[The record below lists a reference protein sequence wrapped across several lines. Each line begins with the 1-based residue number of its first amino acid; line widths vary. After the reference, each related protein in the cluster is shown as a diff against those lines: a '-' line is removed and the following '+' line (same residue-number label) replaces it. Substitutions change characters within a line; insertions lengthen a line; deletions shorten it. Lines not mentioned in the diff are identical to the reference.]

1 MALINL
7 TSIQPTGYTVL
18 DDGAVPGEGENVAI
32 GVDRLL
38 HEGDAFFATAGS
50 VGVIIDTET
59 PFAKLTQIVEKI
71 GFAIVDFPAFADG
84 RGFSLAVRLRKDFG
98 FKGEIRATG
107 PVIPDQ
113 ALFLLRAG
121 FDTVETTDA
130 RKPAFEAALERFPA
144 FYQTDFGG
152 QLSVAHARHTQ
163 GGQITEEQRLSRKAP
178 ERQREA
184 S

>member
-7 TSIQPTGYTVL
+7 TGIQPTGFTL
-18 DDGAVPGEGENVAI
+18 LADDAAPKEGENVA
-32 GVDRLL
+32 VPLARLTG
-38 HEGDAFFATAGS
+38 EADSFFAAAGS
-50 VGVIIDTET
+50 VGVIIDTGT
-59 PFAKLTQIVEKI
+59 PFDALEAVADKI
-71 GFAIVDFPAFADG
+71 AFAIVDFPAFGDG

-121 FDTVETTDA
+121 FDTVEAADE
-130 RKPAFEAALERFPA
+130 RKAAFDAALDRFPG

-152 QLSVAHARHTQ
+152 QLSLAHARHSTE
-163 GGQITEEQRLSRKAP
+163 GQRKA
-178 ERQREA
+178 